1 MKTFN
6 LPFNVLLAALC
17 TAALAH
23 SAQANDAKSTTAAT
37 KISVNGMVCNFCA
50 QGIEKRLTAMPQTKE
65 VYIDL
70 KQKIVVAQ
78 AKDGQPYDNAK
89 LKSEIEDAGYEV
101 VKIEPAKESFAAVRE
116 QLKQSAK
123 K

>member
-1 MKTFN
+1 MKA
-6 LPFNVLLAALC
+6 VLLSIIATCVFAITHAAHA
-17 TAALAH
+17 TEPAMT
-23 SAQANDAKSTTAAT
+23 DASKTGVT
-37 KISVNGMVCNFCA
+37 KISVNGMVCNFCV
-50 QGIEKRLTAMPQTKE
+50 QGIEKRLTAMPQTKD

-78 AKDGQPYDNAK
+78 AKDGQAYDNAK

-101 VKIEPAKESFAAVRE
+101 VKIEPAKDSFAAVKA
-116 QLKQSAK
+116 QLKQTAK